1 MEPLESVDLAIEN
14 WEKGGT
20 SGIKYSEQF
29 TGFLFRD
36 DVCRDNIR
44 ESQTTGGPMT
54 DLSPLHWPRFS
65 LGGRRSGSALW
76 FTASFAIFL
85 GSSLN
90 SHVG

>member
-1 MEPLESVDLAIEN
+1 MKPIESVDLAIEY

-36 DVCRDNIR
+36 NVRCDNIG
-44 ESQTTGGPMT
+44 ESQSTGGPMT
-54 DLSPLHWPRFS
+54 DLSPFHWPRFS

-85 GSSLN
+85 SSSLN